1 MRLAFKLAWSFII
14 KSYKQS
20 LLIVLTIITGIASV
34 VFVISLASSLDRMV
48 SRFGKDNFPDILVRY
63 LVHGDPY
70 FKVNK
75 EFKEA
80 VLSHDEV
87 EKFNFFFTPGT
98 TILVDADTNLI
109 NEDLKTLGFDN
120 FDGFTF
126 FDITNN
132 IVKGTLPTNTNE
144 MIVADHYFE
153 KSNLKLNQNYHATFF
168 SVGRKAEIKIVGTF
182 KPLTYNVHE
191 NLAYFVDDTFYQE
204 NVEAARLYFR
214 IKDGVDLRD
223 FYNNTLKPLLEE
235 YYPNIDYYEVY
246 WDSEVPYLETI
257 GESQTIFLIV
267 MELFISLVVF
277 LLSSSLLTHALNKK
291 QKTIGTLRALGYQNN
306 YLYLSFFIETII
318 LTLVASLIGI
328 FFSHFGLNVFQ
339 TFMTDKEGRALL
351 EVIKSGKLYLNAV
364 LIVSVVVVISSLVT
378 LRKMKN
384 VPLVELIKRS

>member
-291 QKTIGTLRALGYQNN
+291 QKAT
-306 YLYLSFFIETII
+306 FI
-318 LTLVASLIGI
+318 
-328 FFSHFGLNVFQ
+328 
-339 TFMTDKEGRALL
+339 
-351 EVIKSGKLYLNAV
+351 
-364 LIVSVVVVISSLVT
+364 
-378 LRKMKN
+378 
-384 VPLVELIKRS
+384 